1 MVSVPETI
9 KALQVQDDRTV
20 KVIDLPFA
28 SQEKVKNLPEDQV
41 LVRSPTPSSTRV
53 IKLIDAQVR
62 VRVVGLNPTDWKHAM
77 GDWGNGGTIAGCD
90 AAGDVVAVG
99 SAVTHVKVGDRV
111 AAFKYAHDLRI
122 YFLCAEYHY

>member
-62 VRVVGLNPTDWKHAM
+62 VRVVGLNPTDWKARFAWDCH
-77 GDWGNGGTIAGCD
+77 TIIHWLT
-90 AAGDVVAVG
+90 
-99 SAVTHVKVGDRV
+99 SP
-111 AAFKYAHDLRI
+111 
-122 YFLCAEYHY
+122 